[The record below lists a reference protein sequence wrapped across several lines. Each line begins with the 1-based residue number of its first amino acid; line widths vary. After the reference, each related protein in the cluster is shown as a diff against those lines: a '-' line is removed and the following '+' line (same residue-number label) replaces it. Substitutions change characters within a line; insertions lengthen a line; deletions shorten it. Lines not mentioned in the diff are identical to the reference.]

1 MAPGLLSPVPL
12 SSRPAR
18 IHHSARH
25 GVGWKCGVNYQYRK
39 LVSIA
44 LAAGIQQ
51 GTVEWRFAHLAKRK
65 EMEDKKEST
74 AAPVSSG
81 EAPLAVIKPS
91 AKSVKKEKLA
101 PKNKSR
107 LPRRQKKA
115 QQKAAGR
122 L

>member
-1 MAPGLLSPVPL
+1 MA
-12 SSRPAR
+12 
-18 IHHSARH
+18 
-25 GVGWKCGVNYQYRK
+25 KQ
-39 LVSIA
+39 
-44 LAAGIQQ
+44 
-51 GTVEWRFAHLAKRK
+51 K
-65 EMEDKKEST
+65 ETADKKES

-81 EAPLAVIKPS
+81 EASLAEVKPS